1 MSGSFTEDVR
11 QELARLP
18 LGSDDAA
25 RAELA
30 ALFRFAGSLTVA
42 GGPAGARRRV
52 EVTTGSG
59 AVARRAFA
67 LLQRCYGLRPEL
79 MVRAPGGVQRRS
91 TYGVR
96 VEVGADQ
103 VASDL
108 GLLDPD
114 GRPRDGLPADLG
126 RATSLA
132 YLRGAL
138 LAAGSI
144 SDPGRDPHLE
154 IAARS
159 SETARA
165 LAGLIGRC
173 VDGTARA
180 LDEAGG
186 RERHRVVVKSGATI
200 GDVLAAVGATVAFL
214 QWGDRRLRRQLRGD
228 ANRLANADAA
238 NLRRTIETAGVQVR
252 MIEQVVA
259 AAGWD
264 ALDDDLRVVALAR
277 LANPAASLQ
286 EIGELIDPPVGKSA
300 VHRRLRRLE
309 TLHTELQG
317 AHDPFDR

>member
-18 LGSDDAA
+18 LGTDREA

-30 ALFRFAGSLTVA
+30 ALFRFAGSLTVT
-42 GGPAGARRRV
+42 GGPAGVRRRL

-59 AVARRAFA
+59 AVARRTFG

-96 VEVGADQ
+96 VEVGSER
-103 VASDL
+103 VAGDL
-108 GLLDPD
+108 GLLDAD
-114 GRPRDGLPADLG
+114 GRPRDGLPPDLG
-126 RATSLA
+126 RGASIA

-154 IAARS
+154 IVARS
-159 SETARA
+159 SATAQA
-165 LAGLIGRC
+165 LADLIGRRIE
-173 VDGTARA
+173 GTARA
-180 LDEAGG
+180 IDEDGG
-186 RERHRVVVKSGATI
+186 RERHRVVVKSGAVI

-214 QWGDRRLRRQLRGD
+214 QWGDRRLRRQLRAD

-238 NLRRTIETAGVQVR
+238 NLRRTIETAGAQVR

-309 TLHTELQG
+309 ALHTELQG
-317 AHDPFDR
+317 AHGPFDR

>member
-18 LGSDDAA
+18 LGADREA

-30 ALFRFAGSLTVA
+30 ALFRFAGSLTVT
-42 GGPAGARRRV
+42 GGPAGIRRRL

-59 AVARRAFA
+59 AVARRTFA

-79 MVRAPGGVQRRS
+79 MVRAPGGVHRRS

-96 VEVGADQ
+96 VEVGADH
-103 VASDL
+103 VAGDL
-108 GLLDPD
+108 GLLDAA
-114 GRPRDGLPADLG
+114 GRPRDGLPADLA
-126 RATSLA
+126 RAASIA

-154 IAARS
+154 IVARS
-159 SETARA
+159 SETARS
-165 LAGLIGRC
+165 LARLIGRC

-180 LDEAGG
+180 LDEEGG
-186 RERHRVVVKSGATI
+186 RERHRVVLKSGATI

-214 QWGDRRLRRQLRGD
+214 RWGDRRLRRQLRGE

-238 NLRRTIETAGVQVR
+238 NLRRTIETAGAQVR

-264 ALDDDLRVVALAR
+264 ALDDGLRVVALAR
-277 LANPAASLQ
+277 LANPTASLQ
-286 EIGELIDPPVGKSA
+286 ELGELIDPPLGKSA

-309 TLHTELQG
+309 VLHTDLQG
-317 AHDPFDR
+317 AHDPDDR